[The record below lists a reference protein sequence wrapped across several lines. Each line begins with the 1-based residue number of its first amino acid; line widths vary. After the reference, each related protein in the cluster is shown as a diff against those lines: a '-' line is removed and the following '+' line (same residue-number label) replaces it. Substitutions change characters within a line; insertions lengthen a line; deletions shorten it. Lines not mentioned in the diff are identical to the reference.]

1 MIFFPILLLGVVYVI
16 IMLLIKN
23 SILANINTKSNLSLK
38 FQSTEWFQNP
48 LYSGGFI
55 FFMNAIYFS
64 IALLLIFLSNMAGL
78 HFLYFLI
85 VFAVMFL
92 SIWLWCLINVSWKGS
107 ISDRIKMASIGSSF
121 YLFVGLFFLYKFM
134 NLKFSPP
141 SNGFGL
147 LLGIIVSL
155 IAFITCFLFTGLE
168 KKVKKS

>member
-1 MIFFPILLLGVVYVI
+1 
-16 IMLLIKN
+16 MLLIKN

-48 LYSGGFI
+48 IYSGGFI

-64 IALLLIFLSNMAGL
+64 IALLLIFILNKTGL

-92 SIWLWCLINVSWKGS
+92 SIWFWCLINVSWKGS
-107 ISDRIKMASIGSSF
+107 KSDRIKMAIIGSSF

-134 NLKFSPP
+134 NLKS
-141 SNGFGL
+141 SHTSIGFGL
-147 LLGIIVSL
+147 LLGTIVSV
-155 IAFITCFLFTGLE
+155 IGCITCFLFTALE
-168 KKVKKS
+168 KKVKKV